1 MPSINID
8 GTNYDL
14 DSMSQA
20 AKDQLASLQFVDRE
34 LQRLSNEA
42 AVYQTAKAAYVKAL
56 KENLSVPSQLNAP
69 GGDTLRL
76 G

>member
-1 MPSINID
+1 MPNINID
-8 GTNYDL
+8 GTTYDL
-14 DSMSQA
+14 DAMSQA
-20 AKDQLASLQFVDRE
+20 SKDQLASLQFVDRE

-42 AVYQTAKAAYVKAL
+42 AVYQTAKTAYIKAL
-56 KENLSVPSQLNAP
+56 KETLVSPAQLNAP

>member
-1 MPSINID
+1 MASINID

-14 DSMSQA
+14 DSMSQG

-42 AVYQTAKAAYVKAL
+42 AVYQTARAAYIKAL
-56 KENLSVPSQLNAP
+56 KETLGATAQLNAP

>member
-8 GTNYDL
+8 GVAYDV
-14 DSMSQA
+14 DSMSSA
-20 AKDQLASLQFVDRE
+20 AKEQLASLQFVDRE

-56 KENLSVPSQLNAP
+56 KDNLSAPAQLNAP

>member
-1 MPSINID
+1 MPSIHID
-8 GTNYDL
+8 DASYDL
-14 DSMSQA
+14 DSMSQM

-42 AVYQTAKAAYVKAL
+42 AVCQTAKAAYIKAL
-56 KENLSVPSQLNAP
+56 KETLGTPAQLTTP

>member
-14 DSMSQA
+14 DNMSQA
-20 AKDQLASLQFVDRE
+20 AKGQLASLQFVERE
-34 LQRLSNEA
+34 LQRLGSEA
-42 AVYQTAKAAYVKAL
+42 AVYQTAKVAYIKAL
-56 KENLSVPSQLNAP
+56 KEALVPPDMLTAP

>member
-1 MPSINID
+1 MQSINID
-8 GTNYDL
+8 GINYDV
-14 DSMSQA
+14 DTMSSA
-20 AKDQLASLQFVDRE
+20 AKEQLASLQFVDRE

-42 AVYQTAKAAYVKAL
+42 AVYQTAKAAYIKAL
-56 KENLSVPSQLNAP
+56 KENLSATSQLNAP